1 MCVCVAHRL
10 LFLRS
15 AVPFAADD
23 LVAVSY
29 THLQNRTVAFLENG
43 SWAPVSV
50 KHMTDTF
57 ASLKNMKVLE
67 ESLTI
72 RSSLK
77 NCQGDCLE
85 ALVDSI
91 FQSLA

>member
-1 MCVCVAHRL
+1 METLLHQISAHN
-10 LFLRS
+10 
-15 AVPFAADD
+15 
-23 LVAVSY
+23 
-29 THLQNRTVAFLENG
+29 LQNRTVAFLENG

-50 KHMTDTF
+50 KHMTDAF

-67 ESLTI
+67 DSLTI

-77 NCQGDCLE
+77 NCQGDCLD
-85 ALVDSI
+85 ALVESI